1 MNTHKSETVPDK
13 NQTRKLQ
20 GRSENEARNETAIRN
35 TGPEQTGIRNTGAGT
50 QLESATKKKLE
61 PGTILESAKLEPEQY
76 WNPQNW
82 SPEQNRNGF
91 LKAERQLAVFFSRK
105 HIRADKLI
113 CGDFPKIQSRLR
125 TPNL

>member
-1 MNTHKSETVPDK
+1 MKPETK
-13 NQTRKLQ
+13 
-20 GRSENEARNETAIRN
+20 
-35 TGPEQTGIRNTGAGT
+35 
-50 QLESATKKKLE
+50 LESGTLE
-61 PGTILESAKLEPEQY
+61 PERNWNPQHWSPEHNWNPQNWSLEQY

-105 HIRADKLI
+105 HVRADKLI

-125 TPNL
+125 TPNLCESS